1 MYLSSTPKP
10 AIYGAVMKFVP
21 QAVAAQRIA
30 NSEQKKQ
37 AVINPA
43 YVHNQ
48 RVIVL
53 DKSGRQY
60 LVVLPA
66 GMVVHI
72 GQGVSF
78 IPSHGD
84 PNNLC
89 DYIPNLIVP

>member
-10 AIYGAVMKFVP
+10 AIYAAVLKFVP
-21 QAVAAQRIA
+21 QAVAEQRIA
-30 NSEQKKQ
+30 NTEQKKQ
-37 AVINPA
+37 AVIDPA
-43 YVHNQ
+43 YANNQ
-48 RVIVL
+48 RVIVM

-60 LVVLPA
+60 LVVVPK

-72 GQGVSF
+72 GEGVSF

-89 DYIPNLIVP
+89 DYIPNLIIP